1 MRFGVREICNVV
13 LRAKATQTLG
23 SRKFYKNEPIL
34 YFDTLKTSSL
44 EGAST
49 TVYATGGRGNTR
61 LVAWEGERTLT
72 FTMEDALISPEGF
85 AILSGAGLIAA
96 TEKAPIYVH
105 TTYQYEVKEKNTI
118 ELPEEACWN
127 KYKTEDE
134 YFNAS
139 ADIFVMTM
147 TDGQIDAEPC
157 IPYAVAEDHKTLT
170 CYSHA
175 GTIDVGDVVLV
186 DYYVK
191 RTGGAQLIEIT
202 ADKFG
207 GNYYL
212 EASTLFRRESDG
224 VDMPAEFIIPNC
236 KVQSNFTFSMASSGD
251 PSTFTF
257 TMDAFPDYTKFD
269 KTHKVLAAIQ
279 VIEDPMEDEDNT
291 QRDACVPIVMV
302 NAVDPNITI
311 TYDNDSTET
320 NFKVTAIGT
329 SIVGNGDRAKYNKN
343 IFNKNH
349 ELDNA
354 NVAEIQID
362 FSTTIDVAKKYRIVQ
377 NNPALALYPNDERVD
392 TATNTKKQ
400 IFNGGDIAGETLSV
414 LLAERGIVAQKDSVT
429 QETKNINVKSG
440 PVTVKLFEVDENDK
454 DKELIQVVKITNNLS
469 FAEIK

>member
-13 LRAKATQTLG
+13 LRAKAKQTLG
-23 SRKFYKNEPIL
+23 SRVFYKNEPVL

-85 AILSGAGLIAA
+85 AILSGAGLVAA
-96 TEKAPIYVH
+96 TKGAPIYVH
-105 TTYQYEVKEKNTI
+105 TTSQIEVKEKNTI
-118 ELPEEACWN
+118 ELPEIACWN
-127 KYKTEDE
+127 KYSNNDE
-134 YFNAS
+134 YFHSS

-147 TDGQIDAEPC
+147 TDGQIDSEPC
-157 IPYAVAEDHKTLT
+157 IPAAIAEDHKTLT

-279 VIEDPMEDEDNT
+279 VIEDASGVEEDEFREACIEQDVVDVPEGED
-291 QRDACVPIVMV
+291 RD
-302 NAVDPNITI
+302 ITV
-311 TYDNDSTET
+311 TYDNTSNRKMT
-320 NFKVTAIGT
+320 KVTVTGSNIKPFT
-329 SIVGNGDRAKYNKN
+329 TDEIVNAGFEDADNPKLPKSLKMITVDIDLPVEAGKNYRLVTRSPMHKYYPDDNRIKKDKDGNLYK
-343 IFNKNH
+343 
-349 ELDNA
+349 E
-354 NVAEIQID
+354 Q
-362 FSTTIDVAKKYRIVQ
+362 TI
-377 NNPALALYPNDERVD
+377 
-392 TATNTKKQ
+392 T
-400 IFNGGDIAGETLSV
+400 
-414 LLAERGIVAQKDSVT
+414 
-429 QETKNINVKSG
+429 
-440 PVTVKLFEVDENDK
+440 ENDTPITTAITNEK
-454 DKELIQVVKITNNLS
+454 APITFELYELISDSDTDGILVKTVSINNQIK
-469 FAEIK
+469 FA

>member
-23 SRKFYKNEPIL
+23 SRKFYKNEPVL

-105 TTYQYEVKEKNTI
+105 TTFQYEVKEKNII

-127 KYKTEDE
+127 KYNNNDE
-134 YFNAS
+134 YYNAS

-157 IPYAVAEDHKTLT
+157 IPYAVNKDHKTLT

-279 VIEDPMEDEDNT
+279 VIEDPVEDEDNGV
-291 QRDACVPIVMV
+291 REACKPGASIT
-302 NAVDPNITI
+302 ATDPDVQI
-311 TYDNDSTET
+311 TYDNTSTERNVKIT
-320 NFKVTAIGT
+320 VT
-329 SIVGNGDRAKYNKN
+329 GNQVAGEGFYDTDLFGAD
-343 IFNKNH
+343 
-349 ELDNA
+349 LPGNA
-354 NVAEIQID
+354 TEID
-362 FSTTIDVAKKYRIVQ
+362 FTFLVEAGKTYEVRQ
-377 NNPALALYPNDERVD
+377 QNPALAVLYPEGGNGVLGS
-392 TATNTKKQ
+392 TKTKEYT
-400 IFNGGDIAGETLSV
+400 GEELADGYGILLSDKPG
-414 LLAERGIVAQKDSVT
+414 L
-429 QETKNINVKSG
+429 VKIE
-440 PVTVKLFEVDENDK
+440 VKEKTDDGLSLVQS
-454 DKELIQVVKITNNLS
+454 IQVANKVT
-469 FAEIK
+469 FAKKD

>member
-23 SRKFYKNEPIL
+23 SRKFYKNEPVL

-49 TVYATGGRGNTR
+49 TVYATGGHGNTR

-85 AILSGAGLIAA
+85 AILSGAGLVPVSGGQ
-96 TEKAPIYVH
+96 PIYVH
-105 TTYQYEVKEKNTI
+105 TTSQVEVKEANQI
-118 ELPEEACWN
+118 ELPEVPCWN
-127 KYKTEDE
+127 KYADNSD
-134 YFNAS
+134 YYNAH

-147 TDGQIDAEPC
+147 TDGQIDSEPC
-157 IPYAVAEDHKTLT
+157 VPLTVTHDGKTATLT
-170 CYSHA
+170 CYGHA
-175 GTIDVGDVVLV
+175 GQIDKGDVVLV

-191 RTGGAQLIEIT
+191 RTGGAQMIEIT

-269 KTHKVLAAIQ
+269 RTHKVLAAIQ
-279 VIEDPMEDEDNT
+279 VIEDPVEEEGLDYREPCAMGGIT
-291 QRDACVPIVMV
+291 VTP
-302 NAVDPNITI
+302 VDSKVTI
-311 TYDNDSTET
+311 AYDNNSTE
-320 NFKVTAIGT
+320 
-329 SIVGNGDRAKYNKN
+329 
-343 IFNKNH
+343 
-349 ELDNA
+349 
-354 NVAEIQID
+354 D
-362 FSTTIDVAKKYRIVQ
+362 F
-377 NNPALALYPNDERVD
+377 
-392 TATNTKKQ
+392 
-400 IFNGGDIAGETLSV
+400 
-414 LLAERGIVAQKDSVT
+414 
-429 QETKNINVKSG
+429 
-440 PVTVKLFEVDENDK
+440 
-454 DKELIQVVKITNNLS
+454 VKITASGNVIENNYSKDLFGDLTDKNS
-469 FAEIK
+469 MATQVNLTFAPTLRADGKYRVIQTNQALLTFYPEGGDGIVGKTKTKTYDGADLTGDEAYGLLLGEKQGTVKVELQEAIVDGDTVVGGNTLQIIQITNRVNFKK